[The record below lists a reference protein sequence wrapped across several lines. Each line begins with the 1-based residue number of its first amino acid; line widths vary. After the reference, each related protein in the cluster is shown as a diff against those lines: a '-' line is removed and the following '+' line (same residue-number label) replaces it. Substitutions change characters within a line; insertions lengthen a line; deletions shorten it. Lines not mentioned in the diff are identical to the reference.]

1 MKVHILV
8 RHRDRTVSIAGVF
21 SSRKAA
27 ESRKSL
33 LDQRAD
39 AVFLFSDSR
48 GNGSWRGLQSNTACV
63 EAFRAMNA
71 ALVASGGQALAEI
84 TDWIDPSDY
93 DGIFQI
99 EEREVEDMTDLL
111 DRWCNFAV
119 ALGVDPDHDLIVAT
133 KKVLKP

>member
-1 MKVHILV
+1 
-8 RHRDRTVSIAGVF
+8 
-21 SSRKAA
+21 
-27 ESRKSL
+27 
-33 LDQRAD
+33 
-39 AVFLFSDSR
+39 
-48 GNGSWRGLQSNTACV
+48 
-63 EAFRAMNA
+63 MNA